1 MKRAR
6 KAPWFV
12 AGMLCATMLA
22 TTVGPALAAV
32 MVPQTLEVHTGVE
45 VYVDDKRID
54 AGETHGN
61 PDAFIYNGTTYVAVA
76 AVSKSLGEKVIWD
89 GENKRVYIGDHDGA
103 SQYLL
108 DVCPPYNADTGNITF
123 HSAVVMSGTTYN
135 SALSTYDSAYF
146 NLNGMYDTL
155 TFTVGHMDKE
165 GDDLDRYEDATYSI
179 YLDGKLARVVL
190 LEGLSMPQNIEV
202 DLNGAIQM
210 EIRGNADFGWDSRD
224 FALAEMRV
232 S

>member
-6 KAPWFV
+6 KTPWFV

-108 DVCPPYNADTGNITF
+108 DVCPPYETTKYERFGSVKMAGGTYRNGF
-123 HSAVVMSGTTYN
+123 SCYWRGSAV
-135 SALSTYDSAYF
+135 F
-146 NLNGMYDTL
+146 NLNGMYDEL
-155 TFTVGHMDKE
+155 SFYVGHID
-165 GDDLDRYEDATYSI
+165 GTDDYDGELTI
-179 YLDGKLARVVL
+179 YLDGQQSFSIP
-190 LEGLSMPQNIEV
+190 LESDMTPEYCTV
-202 DLNGAIQM
+202 PLNGALNMRIELYDGDFYDYGM
-210 EIRGNADFGWDSRD
+210 AEIR
-224 FALAEMRV
+224 V